1 MTYQF
6 EVTIKTDSIPEILSI
21 HRTFENKWQAQT
33 ELTNIG
39 TNGLIY
45 TNESGQKYYPP
56 HRILEID
63 FKEID

>member
-6 EVTIKTDSIPEILSI
+6 EVTIKTDNTPEILSI
-21 HRTFENKWQAQT
+21 NRKFENSFQAQK

-39 TNGLIY
+39 INGLIF
-45 TNESGQKYYPP
+45 TNESGQKYFPP

-63 FKEID
+63 FKEIN

>member
-6 EVTIKTDSIPEILSI
+6 EVTIKTESTPKMFLIK
-21 HRTFENKWQAQT
+21 RTFENKYQAQT

-39 TNGLIY
+39 KNGLII
-45 TNESGQKYYPP
+45 NENGQKYFPP

-63 FKEID
+63 FKEIN